1 MSEIKVNSIKGVGAS
16 AAAITVNN
24 TDGTCTANITNNLS
38 NRNKII
44 NGSMIC
50 SQRGGSF
57 TGITSSQY
65 TLDRYRFAIN
75 QSGTFTVSQSTDTPD
90 GFGNSIKI
98 DCTTA
103 NASLGASAVCILQ
116 QRIEGFNLQDFAKG
130 TTSAKQFILSFY
142 AKSTK
147 TGTYIAELIEGDA
160 SRSVSASYTISDT
173 NWNRYTITFPAD
185 TTGTLANNK
194 SRQLDLNMFLSSG
207 SDLAGGGSLQTT
219 WGAYSA
225 SVRAVGQ
232 VNLADN
238 TSNEFYLTGVQLEV
252 DNTGSG
258 VATDFEHRSFG
269 QELMLCRRYY
279 QNIMIGDTASGLSGS
294 PYTTSGGIFCPILFS
309 PTMRIPPTVIS
320 SSGNGH
326 FRTRHGDLVNFD
338 GFTGFNTVSQNGG
351 TLISEASGTKVVGD
365 FYWVE
370 ANNNATVLAVN
381 AEL

>member
-130 TTSAKQFILSFY
+130 TTSAKQFTLSFY

-185 TTGTLANNK
+185 TTGTLANNNT
-194 SRQLDLNMFLSSG
+194 RQLDLNMFLSAG

-225 SVRAVGQ
+225 SVRGVGQ

-238 TSNEFYLTGVQLEV
+238 TSNEFYLTGLQLEV
-252 DNTGSG
+252 GS
-258 VATDFEHRSFG
+258 VATDFEHLSFAD
-269 QELMLCRRYY
+269 ELRRCERYCETIAIGEGDGAYISNAVAYFTNQMYSIIRFRTPKRATNPTLVQTTGTNYY
-279 QNIMIGDTASGLSGS
+279 VLYRRGGSVNADSFTGTSWPSIHGSAIYNSMTCTDGDSGLLGSANSGAKLLF
-294 PYTTSGGIFCPILFS
+294 TS
-309 PTMRIPPTVIS
+309 
-320 SSGNGH
+320 
-326 FRTRHGDLVNFD
+326 
-338 GFTGFNTVSQNGG
+338 
-351 TLISEASGTKVVGD
+351 
-365 FYWVE
+365 
-370 ANNNATVLAVN
+370 
-381 AEL
+381 EL